1 MGLDMIET
9 INLVRSVTGVSEL
22 NMRVGIHSGRVHCG
36 VLGEWSVLAGHC
48 EQMWFVGLKKWQ
60 FDVWSDAVTIANRM
74 ESGGKPGKIHI
85 TDTTL
90 SHLNGKYTV
99 EEAYGEERD
108 EMMKSR
114 KIKTYFIRDLAFT
127 ADKDDYYKGSKR
139 RKRDQSRKEM
149 RRLGYDEDQYVPHK
163 R

>member
-1 MGLDMIET
+1 
-9 INLVRSVTGVSEL
+9 
-22 NMRVGIHSGRVHCG
+22 
-36 VLGEWSVLAGHC
+36 
-48 EQMWFVGLKKWQ
+48 
-60 FDVWSDAVTIANRM
+60 M

-163 R
+163 RSDNLTHQRSFYFFF

>member
-1 MGLDMIET
+1 
-9 INLVRSVTGVSEL
+9 
-22 NMRVGIHSGRVHCG
+22 
-36 VLGEWSVLAGHC
+36 
-48 EQMWFVGLKKWQ
+48 
-60 FDVWSDAVTIANRM
+60 M

-114 KIKTYFIRDLAFT
+114 EIKTRDVNANFT
-127 ADKDDYYKGSKR
+127 I
-139 RKRDQSRKEM
+139 SRAKTAIFHPPVCFFGEIFNF
-149 RRLGYDEDQYVPHK
+149 
-163 R
+163 

>member
-1 MGLDMIET
+1 
-9 INLVRSVTGVSEL
+9 
-22 NMRVGIHSGRVHCG
+22 
-36 VLGEWSVLAGHC
+36 
-48 EQMWFVGLKKWQ
+48 
-60 FDVWSDAVTIANRM
+60 M

-114 KIKTYFIRDLAFT
+114 EIKTRDVNANFT
-127 ADKDDYYKGSKR
+127 RS
-139 RKRDQSRKEM
+139 
-149 RRLGYDEDQYVPHK
+149 HI
-163 R
+163 

>member
-1 MGLDMIET
+1 MY
-9 INLVRSVTGVSEL
+9 
-22 NMRVGIHSGRVHCG
+22 
-36 VLGEWSVLAGHC
+36 VL
-48 EQMWFVGLKKWQ
+48 GLKKWQ

-114 KIKTYFIRDLAFT
+114 EIKTRDVNANFT
-127 ADKDDYYKGSKR
+127 NFR
-139 RKRDQSRKEM
+139 
-149 RRLGYDEDQYVPHK
+149 V
-163 R
+163 

>member
-1 MGLDMIET
+1 MFSSQFDSWLSKT
-9 INLVRSVTGVSEL
+9 ITIIS
-22 NMRVGIHSGRVHCG
+22 IF
-36 VLGEWSVLAGHC
+36 VL
-48 EQMWFVGLKKWQ
+48 GLKKWQ

-114 KIKTYFIRDLAFT
+114 EIKTRDVNANF
-127 ADKDDYYKGSKR
+127 A
-139 RKRDQSRKEM
+139 
-149 RRLGYDEDQYVPHK
+149 HFHI
-163 R
+163 